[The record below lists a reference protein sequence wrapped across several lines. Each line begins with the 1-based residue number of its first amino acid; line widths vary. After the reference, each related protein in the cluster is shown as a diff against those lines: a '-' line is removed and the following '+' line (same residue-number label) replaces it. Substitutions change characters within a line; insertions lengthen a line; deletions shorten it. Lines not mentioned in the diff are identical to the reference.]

1 QGRGVARPRR
11 RRIVRAL
18 QGYARP
24 RPRLRRG
31 FVGRCRCQLRHDRL
45 RRHRRGAGDGR
56 DRAVHA
62 GRLRPAAGA
71 RQEGHRRADLAA
83 EVDGGVTLPLPMPF
97 RHGETGTPRRAIPM
111 TPTGVLETVLYAR
124 DLAAAEAFYR
134 EALGLDPFARVEG
147 RHLFYRCGD
156 QVLLI
161 FNPDATRIPPAPG
174 ALPVPPHGM
183 DGEGHVCFR
192 ASAAEIGQWRQRL
205 QARGVAIEA
214 DFEWPGGGRSI
225 YFRDP
230 AGNCLEFA
238 EPRIWKLA

>member
-1 QGRGVARPRR
+1 M
-11 RRIVRAL
+11 I
-18 QGYARP
+18 
-24 RPRLRRG
+24 
-31 FVGRCRCQLRHDRL
+31 
-45 RRHRRGAGDGR
+45 
-56 DRAVHA
+56 
-62 GRLRPAAGA
+62 
-71 RQEGHRRADLAA
+71 
-83 EVDGGVTLPLPMPF
+83 
-97 RHGETGTPRRAIPM
+97 
-111 TPTGVLETVLYAR
+111 PTGILETVLYAK

-134 EALGLDPFARVEG
+134 EVLGLSPFG
-147 RHLFYRCGD
+147 KLQPRHLFYRVGN

-161 FNPDATRIPPAPG
+161 FNPDATRVPPAPE

-192 ASAAEIGQWRQRL
+192 ASASEIDTWRSTL
-205 QARGVAIEA
+205 QAKGVAIEA